1 MSNFNILLLCGAAI
15 CLTACGGGGATI
27 NRMAEEARQRAET
40 AAANVVASDS
50 AGLMRLQDCILQAKA
65 EQSEYLL
72 LGDTA
77 AADTFDVAFRR
88 YVERHNPRLAS
99 EMFNAATAHKR

>member
-1 MSNFNILLLCGAAI
+1 MRNFSILLCGATI
-15 CLTACGGGGATI
+15 CLTACGGGGEMGS
-27 NRMAEEARQRAET
+27 RMADEARQRAET
-40 AAANVVASDS
+40 AAANVVANDS
-50 AGLMRLQDCILQAKA
+50 VGIMQLQDCILQAKA

-77 AADTFDVAFRR
+77 AADTFDVAFRQ

-99 EMFNAATAHKR
+99 EMFNAATARKR

>member
-1 MSNFNILLLCGAAI
+1 MRNFSILLCGAAV
-15 CLTACGGGGATI
+15 CLTACGGGGEMGS
-27 NRMAEEARQRAET
+27 RMADEARQRAET
-40 AAANVVASDS
+40 AAANVVANDS
-50 AGLMRLQDCILQAKA
+50 VGIMQLQDCILQAKA

-77 AADTFDVAFRR
+77 AADTFDVAFRQ

-99 EMFNAATAHKR
+99 EMFNAATARKR